1 VPAATGSAG
10 TLRDV
15 VFEDDGAIRALVV
28 ATPAGER
35 RIPPGADVRVAS
47 RASAA

>member
-1 VPAATGSAG
+1 MPAATGSAG